1 MPTHHWTSMS
11 LPLARNLVRKLSTYS
26 GTSNSNE
33 RPFLLSPVFNFSI
46 IWAKTHAVPPCLLK
60 VCYPDSVTYPMK
72 GFSNNLGASRASRA
86 SWSFLGLPGAS
97 RASWHRARSF
107 VPPKTPYSRSKQ
119 LVRSKWL
126 LEHAP
131 ERSERSNGCSGM
143 LLIPRSLK
151 MAARTCFCPPLTSKM
166 VAREYAQTRLCGQN
180 GCSSMLQ
187 SAQDAH
193 MAAWACF

>member
-1 MPTHHWTSMS
+1 MYIYIYIYIYIYTKVSRTPSE
-11 LPLARNLVRKLSTYS
+11 LPEL
-26 GTSNSNE
+26 
-33 RPFLLSPVFNFSI
+33 P
-46 IWAKTHAVPPCLLK
+46 
-60 VCYPDSVTYPMK
+60 
-72 GFSNNLGASRASRA
+72 
-86 SWSFLGLPGAS
+86 GLPELQS
-97 RASWHRARSF
+97 SELRANM
-107 VPPKTPYSRSKQ
+107 PPKTPYSRSKP

-131 ERSERSNGCSGM
+131 ERSERSHGCSGM

-166 VAREYAQTRLCGQN
+166 VAREYAQTRLCAQN

-193 MAAWACF
+193 AQSSQRQPAKDVHAKSLAQKESNHEISHKKDHSGPRSLCT